1 MKYFWAQLYKM
12 WREGLFW
19 TILFWKWSSWQ
30 AEKDVTKQ
38 KVLSFQEVDQKRKM
52 VIKIELTPL
61 SLSDCKNFPF
71 KKGF

>member
-1 MKYFWAQLYKM
+1 M
-12 WREGLFW
+12 WRESLFW

-38 KVLSFQEVDQKRKM
+38 KVLSFQEVDQNRKM

-61 SLSDCKNFPF
+61 SLSDCKNVPF